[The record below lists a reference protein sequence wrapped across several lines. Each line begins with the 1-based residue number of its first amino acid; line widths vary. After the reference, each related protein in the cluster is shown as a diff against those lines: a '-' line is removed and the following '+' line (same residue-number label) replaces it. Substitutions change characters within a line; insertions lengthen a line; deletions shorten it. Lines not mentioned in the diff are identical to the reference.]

1 MKQSQNQTLQD
12 FEILKAETN
21 NKPTKAQIK
30 QFVWDHFEKGNELE
44 NHNLTDFNPN
54 PAFISKISNETVKEF
69 AQKLLNI
76 WPQLARKVKDE
87 VHSNVDR
94 YSLIPIPNAFIVPG
108 GRFLE
113 YYYWDSYWI
122 IEGLLVSEMNKTAR
136 GMIDNFLS
144 LVNEYGFIPNG
155 GRIYYL
161 RRSQPPLLTAM
172 AFLYYQHSN
181 DLMWI
186 KNNIQILAK
195 ELNYWRGKLLY
206 LTKNGK
212 TYSMY
217 HYHAVSSGPRP
228 ESYREDYET
237 SSYFSN
243 ETKRTEVYIDLKSAA
258 ESGWDFSSR
267 WIFDDNGD
275 TAANLSFIQTKRVI
289 PVDLNAF
296 LCGAFRSISKLYKIL
311 HYPVEY
317 LKWKNRF
324 HLLRKAIREVLWN
337 DQDSVWYDYD
347 IDLSRPRKKF
357 YPSNLTPLWSMCF
370 DEAESHQLG
379 VSAVKYLRKNDILDY
394 TGGVP
399 TSRDETGQQWD
410 FPNAWAPLL
419 DIVISGLETTGSPT
433 ALEEANVLA
442 KRWINS
448 NIIGYRQTGAMFEK
462 YNAIVPGKY
471 GSGGE
476 YEVQS
481 GFVIVRIVDFI
492 GINSWSPVEID
503 SLITL
508 VSERRDLYDQSSS
521 AYSNLNTTDTLWR
534 QISSQYRNRN
544 EQELRKKWQIL
555 RTGYRTRRGEKYLPS
570 GFGAK
575 QIKKWV
581 YFDSLMFLEPYMTER
596 NTSTNLKKVSN
607 NTTNRSLCN
616 NVSSQ
621 SYAKAYMLNDDGIL
635 VSDELEESDQNTEE
649 YNSQTNPH
657 VDDETYS
664 PSISD
669 APSTPEGPTSGSRK
683 KRKSKLN
690 PVDER
695 FLTFFEK
702 KHESTAKREKSS
714 NELFL
719 ASLLKDMNKLQQDDL
734 RKFKIIMLSK
744 LGKFLDK
751 YI

>member
-1 MKQSQNQTLQD
+1 MWMLYAEQHWTKAIDLKSAVECLYEKLGALGFDADHEAIYGMKKYYTVEQCEKLRDKYKRKVCRQFLKGKTCSRCLVKCISDIELQQFLNTISKYIKDCSNSDTSSYSSDEEECKEAMEQNGEDSKTTEEEESKKSKVQYGGAMYYLTILLVFSPLPFVHGEDFPSSCDSPVYCYGDLLHTVQMGRIFNDSKTFVDLKMKQSQNQTLQD
-12 FEILKAETN
+12 FENLKAETN
-21 NKPTKAQIK
+21 NKPTKAQIE

-54 PAFISKISNETVKEF
+54 PAFINKISNETVKEF
-69 AQKLLNI
+69 TQNLLNI

-172 AFLYYQHSN
+172 AFLYYQHTN

-195 ELNYWRGKLLY
+195 ELNYWRGQLLH

-275 TAANLSFIQTKRVI
+275 IAGNLSYIQTKRVI

-317 LKWKNRF
+317 LKWKSRF

-337 DQDSVWYDYD
+337 DQDGVWYDYD
-347 IDLSRPRKKF
+347 IGLSRPRKKF

-379 VSAVKYLRKNDILDY
+379 VSAVKYLRKNDISDY
-394 TGGVP
+394 MGGVP

-410 FPNAWAPLL
+410 FPNAWAPLV
-419 DIVISGLETTGSPT
+419 DIVVTGLETTGSPT

-481 GFVIVRIVDFI
+481 GFGWSNGVALKFI
-492 GINSWSPVEID
+492 H
-503 SLITL
+503 
-508 VSERRDLYDQSSS
+508 
-521 AYSNLNTTDTLWR
+521 
-534 QISSQYRNRN
+534 
-544 EQELRKKWQIL
+544 
-555 RTGYRTRRGEKYLPS
+555 KY
-570 GFGAK
+570 
-575 QIKKWV
+575 
-581 YFDSLMFLEPYMTER
+581 YT
-596 NTSTNLKKVSN
+596 
-607 NTTNRSLCN
+607 
-616 NVSSQ
+616 
-621 SYAKAYMLNDDGIL
+621 
-635 VSDELEESDQNTEE
+635 
-649 YNSQTNPH
+649 
-657 VDDETYS
+657 
-664 PSISD
+664 
-669 APSTPEGPTSGSRK
+669 
-683 KRKSKLN
+683 
-690 PVDER
+690 
-695 FLTFFEK
+695 
-702 KHESTAKREKSS
+702 
-714 NELFL
+714 
-719 ASLLKDMNKLQQDDL
+719 
-734 RKFKIIMLSK
+734 
-744 LGKFLDK
+744 
-751 YI
+751 